1 MENGNSIAD
10 YDDKGVAAARAAIV
24 ELMGI
29 LGEYREEIVLVG
41 GWVPSLLLPEPEDPT
56 DRHPGSLDVDLAL
69 DHRKLTEAG
78 YETIEKLLI
87 QAGYQRSTKQPFQY
101 FREVHGVLV
110 RVDLL
115 AGEYGGTGK
124 GHRTQKV
131 QDVRP
136 RKAHGCDL
144 VFQIAPVTVP
154 LEGQLPSGARDTV
167 RVPLASVV
175 PFLTMKAIVMSE
187 RRKSKD
193 PFDIWYVLRHFPGGV
208 DAVTAS
214 FRPYLT
220 NRLVQEGLR
229 SLAEKF
235 ASLDHIGPLEAA
247 AFDADLTAE
256 ARAIRQRQAFELV
269 QAFLER
275 LGFSK
280 G

>member
-1 MENGNSIAD
+1 MENKNSIAD

-29 LGEYREEIVLVG
+29 LGQYREEIVLVG

-69 DHRKLTEAG
+69 DHTKLTQAG
-78 YETIEKLLI
+78 YDTIEKLLVR
-87 QAGYQRSTKQPFQY
+87 AGYQRSTEQPFQY
-101 FREVHGVLV
+101 FREIHGVKV

-144 VFQIAPVTVP
+144 VFQIESVTVP
-154 LEGQLPSGARDTV
+154 MEGHLPDGARDTV
-167 RVPLASVV
+167 QVPLASVV

-187 RRKSKD
+187 RRKDKD
-193 PFDIWYVLRHFPGGV
+193 PFDIWYVLRHFPGGI
-208 DAVTAS
+208 DAVAAS
-214 FRPYLT
+214 FRPHLE
-220 NRLVQEGLR
+220 NRLVQEGLKV
-229 SLAEKF
+229 LAEKF
-235 ASLDHIGPLEAA
+235 ASLEHVGPREAA
-247 AFDADLTAE
+247 AFDADLSVE
-256 ARAIRQRQAFELV
+256 ARAIRQRQALELV
-269 QAFLER
+269 QTLLER